1 MHGITIYNHQS
12 IYNNQSSVYTSFWGI
27 LYVQYMCVRIISIFY
42 NIHRLLKYLS
52 MLYFRY
58 QSDPVIP
65 KPGPPPLVAAYDFAR
80 EITDPGALD
89 GLLNDP
95 DEMRMQALVIRER
108 ILGPAHPDTSY
119 YIRYRG
125 AVYADGGMFSRCIEL
140 WNYALDMQQSMLEP
154 LDPMTQSSLF
164 SFTELFTFMIGRQI
178 NAGRR
183 VPQIQK
189 EELLRVFKK
198 AVRFKNILDIRYLF
212 ANGNIQSILLQVLE
226 VKLGKQMLDKG
237 STRGRDIAYL
247 NRVLITTLHLASL
260 LTHEMPEEDT
270 AEYSALHQA
279 LYELVRANPKD
290 NNVS

>member
-1 MHGITIYNHQS
+1 
-12 IYNNQSSVYTSFWGI
+12 
-27 LYVQYMCVRIISIFY
+27 MCVRIISTFY
-42 NIHRLLKYLS
+42 NIHRSLKYLS
-52 MLYFRY
+52 MSYFRY
-58 QSDPVIP
+58 RSDPVIL
-65 KPGPPPLVAAYDFAR
+65 KPRPSPLVAAYDFAR
-80 EITDPGALD
+80 EITDPDALD

-164 SFTELFTFMIGRQI
+164 SFTELFSFMIGRQI
-178 NAGRR
+178 NTGRR
-183 VPQIQK
+183 VPQIQR
-189 EELLRVFKK
+189 EELLRVFRK
-198 AVRFKNILDIRYLF
+198 AVCFKNILDIRYLF

-237 STRGRDIAYL
+237 SARGRDIAYL
-247 NRVLITTLHLASL
+247 NRVLVTTLHLASL

-279 LYELVRANPKD
+279 LYELVRVNPKD